1 MKGRFYMKGRE
12 EETKKKKKVFQEGE
26 KTVSRS
32 PEYALKNLKSTKQQK
47 IIFSSFSA

>member
-12 EETKKKKKVFQEGE
+12 EETTKKKVFQEGE

-47 IIFSSFSA
+47 IFFSSFSA